1 MTLSSKG
8 IFARCF
14 ARSIPTKL
22 AVVHLLSKHGSML
35 SLYGYFLA
43 KSVAPSAQGS
53 LHPRSRC
60 HYQLL
65 QLIRLP
71 SVRVNASVSP
81 SKLQKKDGGFL
92 NYKLGDDLHCGLVD
106 TRGTVTSFVPNV
118 EVRRELRSW
127 EQAIIVIP
135 SGLSAV
141 SADHWDG
148 VILKMRQQVRDNF
161 PTCEF
166 DCLDFA
172 VMVLNEALQRVEFNR
187 NSVSELMCRQ
197 LKHVMH
203 YANLQREA
211 MLKQL

>member
-1 MTLSSKG
+1 MLRPLYTYKTRCCSSPEQAWQYALALR
-8 IFARCF
+8 IFPCQKCGSIGSGF
-14 ARSIPTKL
+14 A
-22 AVVHLLSKHGSML
+22 
-35 SLYGYFLA
+35 
-43 KSVAPSAQGS
+43 APPVEVPLPIASAHS
-53 LHPRSRC
+53 PSFSPRKC
-60 HYQLL
+60 
-65 QLIRLP
+65 
-71 SVRVNASVSP
+71 VRVAFKVA
-81 SKLQKKDGGFL
+81 KKDGGFL